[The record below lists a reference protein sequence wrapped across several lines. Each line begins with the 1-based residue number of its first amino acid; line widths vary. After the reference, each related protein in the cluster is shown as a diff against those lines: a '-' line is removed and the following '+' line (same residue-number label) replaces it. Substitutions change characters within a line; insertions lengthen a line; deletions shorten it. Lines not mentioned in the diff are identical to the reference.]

1 MSQGFDVT
9 PEDLRRGAADLRTD
23 AEALDAAR
31 IAASSA
37 AQAAAQSA
45 GRGPL
50 ATAAMEFAAQMD
62 RAAASAR
69 RGIEAAAAALEASA
83 TTYVTD
89 DRQVAEGLPTVVIP
103 GLTAP
108 R

>member
-9 PEDLRRGAADLRTD
+9 PDDLRRGAAGLRTD

-37 AQAAAQSA
+37 AQAAARFT
-45 GRGPL
+45 GLGPL

-62 RAAASAR
+62 RAGANTR
-69 RGIEAAAAALEASA
+69 RSIEAAAAALEASA

-89 DRQVAEGLPTVVIP
+89 DRQVAEGLPRVVIP